1 LIALMKDQVE
11 ALIKD
16 RKFEKVAYLN
26 SELSLI
32 EREEI
37 LQDCHTGKIDILY
50 LSPELLL
57 SYDISFF
64 IGERKLGLLV
74 IDEAHLIT
82 TWGRD
87 FRVDYWFIG
96 NHIRKIRK
104 YSGNSFPMVA
114 VTATAIYGGSNDM
127 VFDCIESL
135 AMNDRHAFIGL
146 VKRNDINFFVNNYQQ
161 FNQNYQKNKV
171 KQTADFIAQIEKNT
185 NFKTL
190 VYVPYSSHVNK
201 ITEELTS
208 RGLEIS
214 TGYFGRLDSDL
225 KVKAFDEFKSGE
237 KQIMVSTKA
246 FGMGVDI
253 SDIQV
258 VYHHAP
264 SGLLPDYIQE
274 VGRLARRE
282 DLTGYAALNY
292 TEQDKSYSKAL
303 YGMSAIRPQQLSEVL
318 KKIVSIYKNQK
329 RKNLLISTDDFA
341 HIFEDSDS
349 IDQKVLTSLMMI
361 EKDYIEKTRFN
372 VLIARPKKLFVKVFA
387 RIKTSDRDFLLQKFS
402 TEIEEVSYKYLEE
415 RGFNIIS
422 IDLDKIWTKYFPQ
435 QSFPKLKSDFYKEK
449 LFTFFNK
456 NLEVTPLL
464 NINYDLNFEFND
476 AYTKFDNILQIIGTS
491 FFNLSNHFFKEDD
504 LYNELNNKLNN
515 IDFSRK
521 LTKFLLS
528 NYSGRFTAMN
538 RIEPNVFLQKKLNI
552 DEYSYRLINNLHSRE
567 FSDLRTKFSRIFQN
581 EDKLYKRFVTNK
593 DSISISYIRLGYFLD
608 ILDLGTFEIK
618 GGESPMIFLRLNDPK
633 RIEKDSKGYYK
644 NILLEK
650 TMQRHNL
657 SNKIFDHFFMNT
669 FTNNERWNFIE
680 DFFLGKEIDDL
691 IEEYPG
697 NGPISELNIIE
708 KLKEKFTEQNN
719 GRSLENENDKL
730 DLNQTIKQ
738 TRLYY
743 ADQSKTYY
751 DDVLLTIDIDGVPT
765 TKKVDKWLVENVVEF
780 DKIRKEK
787 NLNIPS
793 KVFEIMVSKLRQNKD
808 YFKENLSINHMIDYP
823 GFNVKVKA
831 IVAFNNDPIKFYK
844 WYLANPGSLI
854 LNFKDKIKVF
864 SKVYELDKKA
874 LKQEHLNLIKK

>member
-1 LIALMKDQVE
+1 M
-11 ALIKD
+11 
-16 RKFEKVAYLN
+16 
-26 SELSLI
+26 
-32 EREEI
+32 
-37 LQDCHTGKIDILY
+37 
-50 LSPELLL
+50 
-57 SYDISFF
+57 
-64 IGERKLGLLV
+64 
-74 IDEAHLIT
+74 
-82 TWGRD
+82 
-87 FRVDYWFIG
+87 
-96 NHIRKIRK
+96 
-104 YSGNSFPMVA
+104 
-114 VTATAIYGGSNDM
+114 
-127 VFDCIESL
+127 
-135 AMNDRHAFIGL
+135 
-146 VKRNDINFFVNNYQQ
+146 
-161 FNQNYQKNKV
+161 
-171 KQTADFIAQIEKNT
+171 
-185 NFKTL
+185 
-190 VYVPYSSHVNK
+190 
-201 ITEELTS
+201 
-208 RGLEIS
+208 
-214 TGYFGRLDSDL
+214 
-225 KVKAFDEFKSGE
+225 
-237 KQIMVSTKA
+237 
-246 FGMGVDI
+246 
-253 SDIQV
+253 
-258 VYHHAP
+258 
-264 SGLLPDYIQE
+264 
-274 VGRLARRE
+274 
-282 DLTGYAALNY
+282 
-292 TEQDKSYSKAL
+292 
-303 YGMSAIRPQQLSEVL
+303 
-318 KKIVSIYKNQK
+318 
-329 RKNLLISTDDFA
+329 
-341 HIFEDSDS
+341 
-349 IDQKVLTSLMMI
+349 
-361 EKDYIEKTRFN
+361 
-372 VLIARPKKLFVKVFA
+372 
-387 RIKTSDRDFLLQKFS
+387 
-402 TEIEEVSYKYLEE
+402 
-415 RGFNIIS
+415 
-422 IDLDKIWTKYFPQ
+422 DKIWIKYFPQ

-538 RIEPNVFLQKKLNI
+538 KIEPNVFLQKKLNI

-708 KLKEKFTEQNN
+708 KLKEKFIEQNN

-751 DDVLLTIDIDGVPT
+751 GDVLLTIDIDGVPT
-765 TKKVDKWLVENVVEF
+765 TKKVDKWLVENVVAF

-793 KVFEIMVSKLRQNKD
+793 KVFEIMVSKLRQHEK
-808 YFKENLSINHMIDYP
+808 YFMENLSINHMIEYP
-823 GFNVKVKA
+823 GHNVKVKA
-831 IVAFNNDPIKFYK
+831 IVPFNNNPVKFYK
-844 WYLANPGSLI
+844 WYLENPNSLI
-854 LNFKDKIKVF
+854 LNFRDKIKVF